1 MRHWYQIKITDTF
14 KFLSFLFRTVRTLTV
29 MAASA
34 AWHGVYAGY
43 YLSLLS
49 VAFVLPV
56 EDLYDRILRRKL
68 VENGKVGL
76 TKAYDWIG
84 WFVRFQW
91 FSYLGMAFRLLRVD
105 TTWRFWSSVY
115 FVGHLSLVVFY
126 AIGVVVFKPLVQLA
140 FSARKHQ
147 D

>member
-1 MRHWYQIKITDTF
+1 MA
-14 KFLSFLFRTVRTLTV
+14 V
-29 MAASA
+29 MAASS

-56 EDLYDRILRRKL
+56 EDLYEKMLRRKL
-68 VENGKVGL
+68 VENGRVGL

-105 TTWRFWSSVY
+105 TTWRFWSSVW
-115 FVGHLSLVVFY
+115 FVGHLSVVVFY
-126 AIGVVVFKPLVQLA
+126 AIGLVVFKPLVRIALP
-140 FSARKHQ
+140 SRKHQ